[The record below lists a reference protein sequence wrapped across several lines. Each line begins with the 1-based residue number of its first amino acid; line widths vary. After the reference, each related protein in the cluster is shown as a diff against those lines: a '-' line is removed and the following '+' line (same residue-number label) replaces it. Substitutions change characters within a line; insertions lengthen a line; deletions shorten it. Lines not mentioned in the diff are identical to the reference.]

1 MGKPTGFLEYRRTEN
16 ASLAPRERLTNY
28 REFHHSLSAAER
40 RGQGARCMNCGVPF
54 CQSDYG
60 CPLHNLIPEWNDQ
73 VFAGNLGHALSRLL
87 KTNNFPEF
95 TGRVCPALC
104 ENACVCGIH
113 DDPVTVRENELYII
127 EKSWEAGL
135 LFPRVPEARSER
147 TVAVVG
153 SGPAGLAAADELNR
167 RGHIVTVYERDD
179 RPGGLLMYGIPGMK
193 LDKSIVMRRI
203 EKMTAEG
210 IRFILNTQI
219 GRDVSGSSL
228 LEQYDAVVLS
238 CGARKARTLAADPG
252 TAKGVVNALDYLT
265 SSTKSLLSG
274 GIDPLSARGKRVIV
288 VGNGDTASDCVAT
301 ALRQGAAHIFQLVRK
316 PKKEEPERCWPHT
329 VWRNRE
335 DYASEEAATVFGS
348 DVRMY
353 ESEIREYLPD
363 EKGCLRGVIV
373 CTAGEIKEIEAEMV
387 IVAAGFAGAEE
398 SSVESFGLQLD
409 AKGRIGDIE
418 CRTADEKVFACGDMR
433 RGASLVVWAIA
444 EGRACAR
451 SVDRYL
457 EGYTNL

>member
-1 MGKPTGFLEYRRTEN
+1 MGKPAGFLEYKRVEN
-16 ASLAPRERLTNY
+16 ASLEPRERVTNY
-28 REFHHSLSAAER
+28 REFHRALTAAARKE
-40 RGQGARCMNCGVPF
+40 QGARCMNCGVPF

-73 VFAGNLGHALSRLL
+73 VYTGNLGHALSRLL

-113 DDPVTVRENELYII
+113 DDPVTVRENELFII
-127 EKSWEAGL
+127 ENAWNEGL
-135 LFPRVPEARSER
+135 MLPMAPAARSGR
-147 TVAVVG
+147 KVAVAG

-167 RGHIVTVYERDD
+167 RGHLVTVYERDD

-193 LDKSIVMRRI
+193 LDKSIVLRRI
-203 EKMTAEG
+203 EKMKAEG
-210 IRFILNTQI
+210 IRFICGTEV
-219 GRDVSGSSL
+219 GRDISGISL
-228 LEQYDAVVLS
+228 RNEYDAVILS
-238 CGARKARTLAADPG
+238 CGARKARKLAADALRPR
-252 TAKGVVNALDYLT
+252 GVVDALDYLT
-265 SSTKSLLSG
+265 ASAKSLLSG
-274 GIDPLSARGKRVIV
+274 GTNTLSAEGKCVIV

-301 ALRQGAAHIFQLVRK
+301 ALRQGAAHLIQLVRK
-316 PKKEEPERCWPHT
+316 PKKEAAGRCWPHT
-329 VWRNRE
+329 AWRNRE
-335 DYASEEAATVFGS
+335 DYASEEAAAVFGH
-348 DVRMY
+348 DIRMY

-363 EKGCLRGVIV
+363 EKGCLKGVIISS
-373 CTAGEIKEIEAEMV
+373 AGEKKEIEADMV

-398 SSVESFGLQLD
+398 SSVKSFGLELD
-409 AKGRIGDIE
+409 AKGRLGDDG

-444 EGRACAR
+444 EGRTCAR
-451 SVDRYL
+451 AVDRYL